1 MSIKYIHNADI
12 ARKIDASAINE
23 YHIPSLL
30 LMEHAAQS
38 VVNIIEKEINKNQY
52 ICVLSGPGN
61 NGADGMAIA
70 RLLNHDGYIVY
81 VHAPSEK
88 SMSHDELIQFQMVKS
103 LKINYSQDIEK
114 TIKVLKEKPIV
125 IDCLFG
131 NGLSRNIEGTY
142 QTLIESI
149 PNKSYVYSVDMPSGI
164 HATTGE
170 IMNVAIK
177 ANKTIAL
184 DCFKEGHWIY
194 PGKEYCGELVCA
206 DITIPEFIHKQYE
219 KSIYVNKELIQKL
232 LPKREN
238 HSHKGSFGKALMIG
252 GSYQMPGALA
262 LATSACAHSGIGTL
276 TIMEPD
282 CIGDI
287 LFQKTNFAM
296 HIRTCDKDGH
306 FDASACDILE
316 ENINNYD
323 IISIGNG
330 MGRNNETKALV
341 QKVLQSNKTVVLD
354 ADAIWAIQDNV
365 KLLKREA
372 NTILTPHAKEMT
384 YLCNKTTQEI
394 LKNPFQTTQQFILNY
409 PNCTLILKSDIC
421 YIASKEKEYLYSNP
435 NSSLA
440 KGGSGDVL
448 CGILTGLA
456 GNKIHPADAA
466 ACACYIQNA
475 CASMDMD
482 SAVIGPDNLVN
493 QLDTVFKSLR
503 K

>member
-1 MSIKYIHNADI
+1 MSTKYIHSADI
-12 ARKIDASAINE
+12 ARKIDSCAIHE
-23 YHIPSLL
+23 HLIPSLL

-38 VVNIIEKEINKNQY
+38 VVDIIKKEVLQNQL

-70 RLLNHDGYIVY
+70 RLLNHDGYTVY
-81 VHAPSEK
+81 LHAPFEK
-88 SMSHDELIQFQMVKS
+88 SMSHDELIQFQMIQS
-103 LKINYSQDIEK
+103 LKIDYSQDIQE
-114 TIKVLKEKPIV
+114 TIKVLQEKPII

-131 NGLSRNIEGTY
+131 NGLSRNIEGNY
-142 QTLIESI
+142 QVLIENISPESTI
-149 PNKSYVYSVDMPSGI
+149 YAVDIPSGI

-170 IMNVAIK
+170 IMNVATH

-194 PGKEYCGELVCA
+194 PGKEYCGELVCT
-206 DITIPEFIHKQYE
+206 DITIPECIHKRYTR
-219 KSIYVNKELIQKL
+219 SIYVNKELIQKL
-232 LPKREN
+232 LPERNN

-287 LFQKTNFAM
+287 LFEKTNFAM
-296 HIRTCDKDGH
+296 HIRAKDKDGH
-306 FDASACDILE
+306 FDKSACDILE
-316 ENINNYD
+316 KNINNYD
-323 IISIGNG
+323 IVSIGNG
-330 MGRNNETKALV
+330 MGRNDETKALV
-341 QKVLQSNKTVVLD
+341 KKVLESNKTIILD
-354 ADAIWAIQDNV
+354 ADAIWAIQDSAN
-365 KLLKREA
+365 LLKREA
-372 NTILTPHAKEMT
+372 MTIITPHVKEMT

-394 LKNPFQTTQQFILNY
+394 LKNPFNTTREFIQNY
-409 PNCTLILKSDIC
+409 PNCTLLLKSDIC

-456 GNKIHPADAA
+456 ASKIHAADAA

-475 CASMDMD
+475 CASQDID
-482 SAVIGPDNLVN
+482 SAVIGPDDLVN